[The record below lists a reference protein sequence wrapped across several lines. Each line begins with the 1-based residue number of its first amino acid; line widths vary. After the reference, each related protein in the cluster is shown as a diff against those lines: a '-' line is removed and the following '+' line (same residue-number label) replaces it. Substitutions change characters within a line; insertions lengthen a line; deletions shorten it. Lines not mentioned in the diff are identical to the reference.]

1 MLLEASWT
9 YAPQEIDGQPL
20 PAPVATSSSCGL
32 TPPKSLIRTLGLW
45 RARLS
50 DVVSVALVREV
61 EPSPETISLGRD
73 PFGNRSAPLD
83 FAVFE
88 PVSLVDGHE
97 PVHFLELRRPGKRT
111 V

>member
-45 RARLS
+45 RVRLS
-50 DVVSVALVREV
+50 DVVTVALVRGV

-73 PFGNRSAPLD
+73 TFGKRSAPLE
-83 FAVFE
+83 FGVFE
-88 PVSLVDGHE
+88 PISLVDGHE
-97 PVHFLELRRPGKRT
+97 PVELVEFRRTGKQD